1 MMMTQAA
8 HFHLL
13 QVIGLMMKTAHHRS
27 QQCHQK
33 QTTNSRQTQG
43 GAGQVKDG
51 AMKAW
56 IYMSPSLMP
65 LKNKEVI
72 LYWVWPLNV
81 ICLQVHPPNP
91 METMVEGPFEIAFQR
106 LMILMILYQYQCRK
120 SVHLDAVYFIESSHC
135 HWILSP
141 FSLIPELIVDGFF
154 WGEILGILVQ

>member
-1 MMMTQAA
+1 MMMMQAV
-8 HFHLL
+8 HFHLS
-13 QVIGLMMKTAHHRS
+13 QVIGSMMKTAHHRS
-27 QQCHQK
+27 QQCPPK
-33 QTTNSRQTQG
+33 QTTNSQQTQG

-72 LYWVWPLNV
+72 LYWEWLLNA

-91 METMVEGPFEIAFQR
+91 METMVEGPFAIAFQR

-120 SVHLDAVYFIESSHC
+120 SVHLDAVYFIESILCHC
-135 HWILSP
+135 ILSP
-141 FSLIPELIVDGFF
+141 FSLIPKLMFDGFL
-154 WGEILGILVQ
+154 WGEILDNLVQ